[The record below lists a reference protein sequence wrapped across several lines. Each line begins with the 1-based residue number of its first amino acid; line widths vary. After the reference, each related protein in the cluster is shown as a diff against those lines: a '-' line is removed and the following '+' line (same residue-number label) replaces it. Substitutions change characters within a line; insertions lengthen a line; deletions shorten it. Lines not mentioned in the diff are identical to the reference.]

1 MEKKKVR
8 IYKAHDGKG
17 KFLNK
22 TAQFLQ
28 KAQMGGAPE
37 QQQDMNKYMSYAYTQ
52 LKNDAEPMLV
62 YQNLVKSGLTDEI
75 AYGVINKVI
84 EFMVSRGEMD
94 PSIQQEKQSQEPAEQ
109 QGQEGQQQQMAPPE
123 NMDDQFMS
131 EEDDSMLYPED
142 DTMAEEEAYASDTS
156 HLGYQDGGEY
166 DDSSGEGR
174 EAAIQQYDNAG
185 QGAMKPFDLDALI
198 ENTPGVQESLT
209 FPGIESYIPNYQSV
223 QWDNID
229 ALQPSLPEQKRGGST
244 KKSFVKNVMALLKK
258 QEGGD
263 QEQTPASTRAN
274 PLDNATGDVEK
285 RKTNFLNTVKD
296 SATKAATETLYEK
309 LSQSKDPQL
318 QQLAMQQ
325 NQQQQPMQP
334 PMQQPMDMN
343 QGQMQR
349 GGVPDWYAGMPQ
361 TMSPYQYRQYYK
373 MMKKMMPNGLDVGSI
388 AGSSPVYNKRTM
400 SPLPVDPMDYA
411 ELASAMAAQLGIPMA
426 ANMPTGPSIHV
437 EEVDMFG
444 RPKKYWIDYN
454 GRKSSELQADESTSK
469 NNSQYYQHATP
480 EEMMD
485 SEIEYEEDVDRYPM
499 AQMGGFTGGKNPLT
513 RFFEG
518 GEDMGASY
526 YENMDL
532 PEAQFG
538 GVQGYN
544 FMNYLKGAVDNA
556 PEGEDVDTTVDA
568 DVTPEEQVRI
578 ARINYK
584 PNYVTTPGG
593 FFRNLLPWN
602 PGIGYAGSY
611 GRQTS
616 MPYYVGSKN
625 PYMGSLAGSKPVAH
639 YITKKGLLGRPKK
652 WVDVYD
658 VDMTEAEAKN
668 LADSLDG
675 QKKSSKGPR
684 PVRASMQG
692 LKYRLQGKDKKQ
704 FGGAATRADS
714 LSLYNNALAQDAYYV
729 NKYGKYYEKPK
740 INIWHAPNFK
750 GIKDEHINW
759 KEEVRDNSSKYMNQ
773 ISKKKAQI
781 KNNKNKN
788 KEYFLDLI
796 PGAIDWNAPVFEYD
810 HRIKPQGEITHNPA
824 ANPGAID
831 VLAKKYGTKL
841 TKILFDYSWYAQDTD
856 KGGLKYSAKE
866 YDKFAKKAKAAGFSD
881 KQIKQINWDYKRGIE
896 ADWNLAGITTV
907 LPYYDKLAIKPGDI
921 LTKEEVKKRVDK
933 YGITGIPTSKLK
945 EAGIDIEKEKQKEKD
960 RSNKQKKESKPVPPP
975 VQEISLPVRS
985 IESTIPASANQIT
998 PLNLPAK
1005 WEMSN
1010 HISTDNY
1017 GQEYVSQKMPIYDYK
1032 LVSTED
1038 PNMPGR
1044 YITKRVKY
1052 IAGYE
1057 EVGGMNMT
1065 KEAPTVIDLDTGA
1078 APSYQRGG
1086 YLPRAQFGPPG
1097 FEIGTGLSM
1106 GISSGQNNC
1115 TDADKRKPG
1124 SPCYDP
1130 NFAKNNGSPNKGY
1143 SQNNPFAGIMDY
1155 SKALENPFG
1164 ETSLT
1169 GNVSY
1174 AETSGI
1180 QNDAA
1185 EKDKQRNLVAVE
1197 NKRKDIK
1204 SFDPE
1209 AMVNVANAGIR
1220 AGTNMINKFGN
1231 RNAENQFLKETT
1243 DVNNLYAS
1251 QQPQFRGDWVDTGSQ
1266 LGQYRFDQMGQDR
1279 SSYSAYGQR
1288 GGYMQT
1294 GGFTEGS
1301 EAYMTEEEIAE
1312 FIANGGELEYL

>member
-17 KFLNK
+17 KFINK
-22 TAQFLQ
+22 TAKFLQ

-37 QQQDMNKYMSYAYTQ
+37 QEQDMQKYMSYAYGQ

-62 YQNLVKSGLTDEI
+62 YQTLVKSGLTDEI
-75 AYGVINKVI
+75 AYGVLNKVI

-109 QGQEGQQQQMAPPE
+109 QGQEEQQQMAPPE

-142 DTMAEEEAYASDTS
+142 DSMAEEEAYASDTS

-166 DDSSGEGR
+166 DDSTGEGR
-174 EAAIQQYDNAG
+174 QAAIQQYDNAG

-229 ALQPSLPEQKRGGST
+229 ALQPSIPEQKRGGST

-325 NQQQQPMQP
+325 NQQQQQPMQP

-349 GGVPDWYAGMPQ
+349 GGGVPDWYAGMPQ

-373 MMKKMMPNGLDVGSI
+373 MMKKMMPNGLDVGRM

-411 ELASAMAAQLGIPMA
+411 ELASAMAAQLGIPMPG
-426 ANMPTGPSIHV
+426 NMPMGPSIHV
-437 EEVDMFG
+437 EETDMFG

-485 SEIEYEEDVDRYPM
+485 SEIEYEEDVDQYPM

-556 PEGEDVDTTVDA
+556 PEGEEEDVDTTVDA
-568 DVTPEEQVRI
+568 DITPEEQVRI

-616 MPYYVGSKN
+616 IPYYVGSKN

-714 LSLYNNALAQDAYYV
+714 LSLYENALAQDAYYV
-729 NKYGKYYEKPK
+729 NKYGKYYQKPK
-740 INIWHAPNFK
+740 ISTWYGANFK
-750 GIKDEHINW
+750 DIKKEHLNW
-759 KEEVRDNSSKYMNQ
+759 KEAIRTESSKYMNQ
-773 ISKKKAQI
+773 IAKKKAKI
-781 KNNKNKN
+781 KNNPNKN
-788 KEYFLDLI
+788 KEYILDTVT
-796 PGAIDWNAPVFEYD
+796 GALDWNAPLLEYD
-810 HRIKPQGEITHNPA
+810 HRIKPQGLIAHIPKLSLDHLKNIPSK
-824 ANPGAID
+824 
-831 VLAKKYGTKL
+831 LKYLL
-841 TKILFDYSWYAQDTD
+841 TKYDWYDID
-856 KGGLKYSAKE
+856 DVNGGLKFSTASYN
-866 YDKFAKKAKAAGFSD
+866 KFAKAARADGFSD
-881 KQIKQINWDYKRGIE
+881 KQIKAANWANQQAIKQEWSLPGNMTD
-896 ADWNLAGITTV
+896 
-907 LPYYDKLAIKPGDI
+907 LPYYDPLAIKPSDL
-921 LTKEEVKKRVDK
+921 LTKKEVIARVDK
-933 YGITGIPTSKLK
+933 YGTSGISKKKLL
-945 EAGIDIEKEKQKEKD
+945 EAGIDPDKQKEKD
-960 RSNKQKKESKPVPPP
+960 KKRKEQSKTVVVAPP

-1010 HISTDNY
+1010 QISIDNY
-1017 GQEYVSQKMPIYDYK
+1017 GQEYVSQKMPIFEYK

-1057 EVGGMNMT
+1057 DVGGMNYIQGQ
-1065 KEAPTVIDLDTGA
+1065 PTVIDLDTGA

-1231 RNAENQFLKETT
+1231 RNAENQLIRETT